1 MNPLPPDFGYHSKET
16 IMESL
21 QLLFLALAFFIG
33 LAAGWW
39 SYRYTLKRDPARLEE
54 LAAKLRKVRE

>member
-16 IMESL
+16 IMDSL
-21 QLLFLALAFFIG
+21 NILILGLAFLIG
-33 LAAGWW
+33 LGVGWW

>member
-1 MNPLPPDFGYHSKET
+1 MD
-16 IMESL
+16 SL
-21 QLLFLALAFFIG
+21 NILILGLAFLIG
-33 LAAGWW
+33 LGVGWW